1 LRVLCVRRVRIAES
15 SQGMWVLIKEVVLCQ
30 NVHMIVGSPDI
41 RLLCVRR
48 VCITECSHDNWVPRQ
63 KVAMSDEFIIE
74 GAHTASGSPDR
85 K

>member
-1 LRVLCVRRVRIAES
+1 MSEGYVL
-15 SQGMWVLIKEVVLCQ
+15 Q
-30 NVHMIVGSPDI
+30 NVHMTVGSPD
-41 RLLCVRR
+41 RRWLCVRR